1 MSNLLTM
8 IDVISSDPDV
18 IAAMLF
24 IWSVI
29 LGITIALFISFY
41 NRKVVGSFFRALVQA
56 EAFDADSAVT
66 LDQINQGDNDGV
78 VYKLES
84 SHTYR
89 DIVTIINPDGTEANK
104 QEKTVI
110 TEETKFYISEEQIA
124 RIRSQWGESNEN
136 LLVLVG
142 GVVGIIILGIL
153 LTVIAVS
160 GISSL

>member
-1 MSNLLTM
+1 M

-41 NRKVVGSFFRALVQA
+41 HRKVVGSFFRALVKA

-84 SHTYR
+84 SHIYR

-110 TEETKFYISEEQIA
+110 TEETKFYIPEEQIA

-153 LTVIAVS
+153 LTVVAVS
-160 GISSL
+160 GIASL

>member
-29 LGITIALFISFY
+29 LGIVIALFISFY
-41 NRKVVGSFFRALVQA
+41 NRKIIGSFFRALIRA
-56 EAFDADSAVT
+56 EALDAESAVT
-66 LDQINQGDNDGV
+66 LDQINQSDNDGV
-78 VYKLES
+78 VYKLER
-84 SHTYR
+84 SHIYR

-104 QEKTVI
+104 QEKIVI
-110 TEETKFYISEEQIA
+110 TEETKFYVPEEQVT
-124 RIRSQWGESNEN
+124 RIRNQWGETNEN
-136 LLVLVG
+136 LLVLMG
-142 GVVGIIILGIL
+142 GVVGMLVLGVL

-160 GISSL
+160 GTGNV

>member
-41 NRKVVGSFFRALVQA
+41 NRQVVGSFFRALVQA

-110 TEETKFYISEEQIA
+110 TEETKFYIPEEQIA

>member
-1 MSNLLTM
+1 
-8 IDVISSDPDV
+8 
-18 IAAMLF
+18 
-24 IWSVI
+24 
-29 LGITIALFISFY
+29 LFISFY